1 MSAALLSQSSSV
13 KSRLMHQ
20 RIEYPNMLAGIA
32 TIPYTHRGIKVMKLH
47 IVRTAPARRVNAAD
61 RTGSTVFTI

>member
-1 MSAALLSQSSSV
+1 
-13 KSRLMHQ
+13 MHQ